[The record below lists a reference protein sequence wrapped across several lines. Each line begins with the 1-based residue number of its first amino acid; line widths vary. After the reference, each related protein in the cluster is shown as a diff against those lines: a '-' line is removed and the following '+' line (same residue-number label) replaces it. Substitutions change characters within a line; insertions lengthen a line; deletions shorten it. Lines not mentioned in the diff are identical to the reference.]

1 MAPREGSVGYLWLS
15 ETFAEPRWREALV
28 LGTKDGW
35 VQMAVQASASEAQGS
50 GLAHFEMEG
59 VHFCLVEAQACQV
72 RMGPSPEDAP
82 VLSLDVDRKK
92 LLKAGT
98 ELMSSEEE
106 LVFATASEPPRVRA
120 KPSRPAKKKNEE
132 TSSSGSSDEAEAK
145 EEAVLEKL
153 KKKWLGESTEKG
165 SKEKDERKSR
175 ADRKDFKSRRFA
187 LVSKSKDR
195 RQSDDDLNLEPS
207 DLLKAVSSSKD
218 PLQGLLA
225 LQIAQNLTKQK
236 KKKKGKKHRR
246 RGRTSNGSSTSS
258 SRSTSSSSSTS
269 SSGSRTKGHAR
280 AVENMEA
287 NRKKMFK
294 HPLRYVRRYLK
305 NIEKELGAQDRSFR
319 VIDYTRRISFG
330 KQRNLQKCHHL
341 FGIVLELLL
350 KEEYEKAALQC
361 ALNLQALHQAAL
373 DGDWTIA
380 WLLTQTPDPYEKR
393 QWGEMQRA
401 SNT

>member
-1 MAPREGSVGYLWLS
+1 M
-15 ETFAEPRWREALV
+15 
-28 LGTKDGW
+28 
-35 VQMAVQASASEAQGS
+35 
-50 GLAHFEMEG
+50 
-59 VHFCLVEAQACQV
+59 
-72 RMGPSPEDAP
+72 
-82 VLSLDVDRKK
+82 DRKK

-236 KKKKGKKHRR
+236 KKKKKGKKHRR

-305 NIEKELGAQDRSFR
+305 NIEKELGAQDRPFR
-319 VIDYTRRISFG
+319 GDRLY
-330 KQRNLQKCHHL
+330 QAHQLW
-341 FGIVLELLL
+341 E
-350 KEEYEKAALQC
+350 AAK
-361 ALNLQALHQAAL
+361 
-373 DGDWTIA
+373 
-380 WLLTQTPDPYEKR
+380 PSEVP
-393 QWGEMQRA
+393 
-401 SNT
+401 